1 VKRKI
6 EYPCSEEATVSLPG
20 ICSVLPVLL
29 GGVPAFGCG
38 KEQKAPPQVPIVEV
52 VEVTQKD
59 VPVYGEWVGTL
70 DGSVQCDHS
79 GTSPGLPHSS
89 RTIRK
94 AIS

>member
-1 VKRKI
+1 
-6 EYPCSEEATVSLPG
+6 
-20 ICSVLPVLL
+20 VLL
-29 GGVPAFGCG
+29 AGFLLFGCG

-70 DGSVQCDHS
+70 DGSVNATFGHKS
-79 GTSPGLPHSS
+79 RATSSS

-94 AIS
+94 AISLRKTRCSLK